1 MISSEFFYDVDDL
14 AEFFDRADLLFG
26 AAETYLLIE
35 EFQAQKLTV
44 DQVIEEFNRL
54 FAQINSPVRVLSYS
68 GVQSG
73 DLIWKL
79 SDRLPVYDDGEDDED
94 YDSGDDD

>member
-14 AEFFDRADLLFG
+14 AEFFDQADLLFG

-54 FAQINSPVRVLSYS
+54 FTKINSPVRVLSYS

-94 YDSGDDD
+94 YDSDDD